1 MSRHTLRLV
10 FLYVAAALI
19 TLFLLTPVY
28 FIFAASIGPQNSVYN
43 FPKPLVPQTLSFD
56 TLSFFLHYQ
65 GVPEAFRMSVEV
77 GIFAVAVSLILG
89 APAGYAIARY
99 SFPGKNVLQLIVLAT
114 RSFPVIILS
123 IPLAVTFLTW
133 NLYDTAPGVGLVH
146 TAMGLP
152 VTILITAAVFY
163 GVPVDLEEAATT
175 LGCTRIGAFFRI
187 SLPMALPG
195 LAAAALFT
203 FVGSWNEVFAAS
215 ILTLQNHTL
224 PALVL
229 TSLNIAPL
237 QFSFA
242 AAVILIVPSM
252 VFIFFIRRYLVAG
265 WGQVTK

>member
-1 MSRHTLRLV
+1 VRTAL
-10 FLYVAAALI
+10 LYLAAGLI
-19 TLFLLTPVY
+19 TLFLLIPVY
-28 FIFAASIGPQNSVYN
+28 FIFAASIGPQNSVYQ
-43 FPKPLVPQTLSFD
+43 FPKPMVPQTLSFE
-56 TLSFFLHYQ
+56 TLQFFLNYQ
-65 GVPEAFRMSVEV
+65 GVPDAFKMSVLV
-77 GIFAVAVSLILG
+77 GVIAVALSLLLG

-99 SFPGKNVLQLIVLAT
+99 SFPGKNILQLVVLAT

-133 NLYDTAPGVGLVH
+133 NLYDKAQGVGLVH

-163 GVPVDLEEAATT
+163 GVPRDLEEAATT
-175 LGCTRIGAFFRI
+175 LGCTPLGAFFRV

-203 FVGSWNEVFAAS
+203 FVNSWNEVFAAS

-252 VFIFFIRRYLVAG
+252 VFIFFIRRYLIAG